1 MKKELK
7 RQIKEDQLVSGM
19 GLVWR
24 WLHARHDQ
32 LRVGGIVAIV
42 VLAAV
47 LGFSW
52 FRSSRVQESEA
63 AFAEALATF
72 HAQVTAGQ
80 PAGTPPPAGPSF
92 ATAEEK
98 YAKALEQF
106 DGVAA
111 RWGSLPAGPRAKYY
125 GALSR
130 LELGQVEPAREA
142 LAQLASSGDRP
153 LAARARLALAAAQS
167 RSGQSDKAVETLR
180 QLADDDQVV
189 VPRDYVLMTLAST
202 LEDARRSGEAG
213 AAYERVAQEFP
224 ESVFAAEARRRADY
238 LKNAAS

>member
-7 RQIKEDQLVSGM
+7 RQIKEDELVSGM
-19 GLVWR
+19 GQAWM
-24 WLHARHDQ
+24 WLGAHQDQ
-32 LRVGGIVAIV
+32 LRVGAIAAVV

-52 FRSSRVQESEA
+52 FRSSRAQESEA
-63 AFAEALATF
+63 AFTEALATF

-80 PAGTPPPAGPSF
+80 PTGTPPPTGPSF
-92 ATAEEK
+92 ATAKEK

-106 DGVAA
+106 DGVAV
-111 RWGSLPAGPRAKYY
+111 RWGSLPAGARAKYY
-125 GALSR
+125 AALSR
-130 LELGQVEPAREA
+130 LELGQAEPAREA
-142 LAQLASSGDRP
+142 LAQLASSSDRP
-153 LAARARLALAAAQS
+153 LAAQARLSLAAAQA
-167 RSGQSDKAVETLR
+167 RSGQSDKAIETLR
-180 QLADDDQVV
+180 QLADDPQAV

-202 LEDARRSGEAG
+202 LEDASRSNEAG